1 MQIKIKIIN
10 INGGKRENLNNSGM
24 VILFWLND
32 FQIAWLKFL

>member
-24 VILFWLND
+24 VISFWSSFSYL
-32 FQIAWLKFL
+32 AS